1 MQFKNLLKF
10 LVFAAPLVAAK
21 NCNEPDNIDSDDCK
35 ADILIVTSEDATVEQ
50 DEGFKSVVNTLSKF
64 AVPANQ
70 LKVPINGID
79 DSVILRILYKGD
91 KAQNVPRYKAIVFPN
106 GRVSY
111 NTGSTNEG
119 DAIWESAI
127 KPQQWD
133 LFTSYSAGTKT
144 RIVYLNEYPSN
155 NTGTELAY
163 PGNKA
168 LFKVAQKISISED
181 STLLNE
187 LSSYDLNT
195 QDTWHFQAKYRDPE
209 MNRLDLFDSVEPLL
223 YFDAKPEEGIADQ
236 SIGAVA
242 CSREGSEFAGFFT
255 SFGSWSKTAAVL
267 NIYWLTW
274 ALNTDFSKISSKQY
288 STEDAI
294 RLASGAPKTVK
305 LAMMTVAISTLF
317 VIFANLI

>member
-1 MQFKNLLKF
+1 MQFKKFLKF
-10 LVFAAPLVAAK
+10 LALAAPLVAAK
-21 NCNEPDNIDSDDCK
+21 DCSDPQYIETDDCK
-35 ADILIVTSEDATVEQ
+35 ADVLIVTSDNTSIEQ

-70 LKVPINGID
+70 LKVKSSGVD
-79 DSVILRILYKGD
+79 DSEIIRILYKGD
-91 KAQNVPRYKAIVFPN
+91 KAQNIPRYKAIVFPN

-119 DAIWESAI
+119 DAIWQSAI
-127 KPQQWD
+127 SPQQWD
-133 LFTSYSAGTKT
+133 IFTSYSAGTKT

-168 LFKVAQKISISED
+168 LYKVAQKISISED

-195 QDTWHFQAKYRDPE
+195 QDTWHFQAKYRDEE
-209 MNRLDLFDSVEPLL
+209 MNKLDLFESVEPLL
-223 YFDAKPEEGIADQ
+223 YFDAKPEEGIPDQ
-236 SIGAVA
+236 TIGAVA

-267 NIYWLTW
+267 NIYWLT
-274 ALNTDFSKISSKQY
+274 
-288 STEDAI
+288 
-294 RLASGAPKTVK
+294 
-305 LAMMTVAISTLF
+305 
-317 VIFANLI
+317 